1 VYLSNR
7 SSRAGGLGG
16 DGMAY
21 LRPAFLHFLRQIAM
35 SLRKMLEFPREISKL
50 FVNLQPKRFNI
61 RIMSYEERKAKMAEN
76 RAVNSK
82 KPARSAFMRWA
93 RAHKGAFV
101 INDPELKSQL
111 AFSE

>member
-1 VYLSNR
+1 MQRVR
-7 SSRAGGLGG
+7 C
-16 DGMAY
+16 
-21 LRPAFLHFLRQIAM
+21 
-35 SLRKMLEFPREISKL
+35 EISLKYV
-50 FVNLQPKRFNI
+50 F
-61 RIMSYEERKAKMAEN
+61 IMSHEERKAKMAEN

>member
-1 VYLSNR
+1 
-7 SSRAGGLGG
+7 
-16 DGMAY
+16 M
-21 LRPAFLHFLRQIAM
+21 LRFSKKIVSLQPNIQPKYVFAM
-35 SLRKMLEFPREISKL
+35 SH
-50 FVNLQPKRFNI
+50 
-61 RIMSYEERKAKMAEN
+61 EERKAKMAEN

>member
-1 VYLSNR
+1 
-7 SSRAGGLGG
+7 
-16 DGMAY
+16 
-21 LRPAFLHFLRQIAM
+21 M
-35 SLRKMLEFPREISKL
+35 SH
-50 FVNLQPKRFNI
+50 
-61 RIMSYEERKAKMAEN
+61 EERKAKMAEN

-101 INDPELKSQL
+101 INDPELKAQL